1 MTPEQKLR
9 AAMRIYWSARAIKA
23 AALRAEHPEWS
34 DEALAR
40 AVRDAFLFRHG
51 CLFSLFTTRLE
62 AMPEYVIVRKLE
74 YFREGQSH
82 KHVDD
87 IRHMLDHLGDRL
99 VSVTLDQMIAER
111 GLGVEWAIIRARS

>member
-1 MTPEQKLR
+1 M
-9 AAMRIYWSARAIKA
+9 
-23 AALRAEHPEWS
+23 
-34 DEALAR
+34 D
-40 AVRDAFLFRHG
+40 D
-51 CLFSLFTTRLE
+51 LFSLFTTRLE

-99 VSVTLDQMIAER
+99 DSVTLEQMIAER
-111 GLGVEWAIIRARS
+111 GLGVEWAIIRARRATGD